1 MMTRV
6 TKASVA
12 LIVVVMLA
20 GCGGTGASKLIST
33 SSVVARAEAICARK
47 AVHAGAVPPASSGG
61 PGLTAVAAERART
74 ARELAALKGPPTL
87 TTGYRRLASLIAQE
101 ANLSRQLARYIGKG
115 NDAGVLATVRTLRGS
130 RVAKQALLVGLAN
143 CA

>member
-1 MMTRV
+1 M
-6 TKASVA
+6 KASVA
-12 LIVVVMLA
+12 LIVVVMLV
-20 GCGGTGASKLIST
+20 GCGGTVASKSTST
-33 SSVVARAEAICARK
+33 SSVVAQAEAICARK
-47 AVHAGAVPPASSGG
+47 AVRARAVPSASSEG
-61 PGLTAVAAERART
+61 PSLTAIAAERVRT

-101 ANLSRQLARYIGKG
+101 ANLSRQLASYNSKG
-115 NDAGVLATVRTLRGS
+115 NDAGVLATVRKLRGS

>member
-1 MMTRV
+1 MMVRV

-20 GCGGTGASKLIST
+20 GCGGTGASKST
-33 SSVVARAEAICARK
+33 STASVVARAEAICARK
-47 AVHAGAVPPASSGG
+47 AVHAGAVPLASSDG
-61 PGLTAVAAERART
+61 PVLAVAAERARI
-74 ARELAALKGPPTL
+74 ARELDALKGPPTL

-115 NDAGVLATVRTLRGS
+115 NDAGVLATVRKLRGS